1 MEKYKVPKFE
11 KYDRYKL
18 NGYQAYNYKMPAI
31 YDHCIWMK
39 VFQVPLWDQ
48 IIISEI
54 DKNISSARILDVG
67 CATGRLLCKLGQNG
81 AKNLSGVDI
90 APNII
95 KVAQQ
100 KLYDIDIKANLK
112 IADAECNLSW
122 ADHSFDYII
131 LSGAIHHFFR
141 PIDALNE
148 IYRVLDKGGKLIIA
162 EPWFPVIIRHVL
174 NLWLFIFSHDGDFHF
189 YTPTQTMRLISTVG
203 MNHVGYKKISFLSY
217 LVTGFKD

>member
-1 MEKYKVPKFE
+1 MEKSEVPELE

-18 NGYQAYNYKMPAI
+18 NGYQAYNNKMPAI

-39 VFQVPLWDQ
+39 VFQVPLCDQ

-54 DKNISSARILDVG
+54 DRNISCARILDVG
-67 CATGRLLCKLGQNG
+67 CATGRLLCKLAQNG
-81 AKNLSGVDI
+81 AKSLSGVDI

-95 KVAQQ
+95 KSAQQ
-100 KLYDIDIKANLK
+100 KLHDINIKADLK
-112 IADAECNLSW
+112 IADAECNLPW
-122 ADHSFDYII
+122 ADHSFDTIM

-148 IYRVLDKGGKLIIA
+148 IYRVLDKRGKLIIA
-162 EPWFPVIIRHVL
+162 DPWFPVIIRHVL
-174 NLWLFIFSHDGDFHF
+174 NLWLFIFSHDGDYHF
-189 YTPTQTMRLISTVG
+189 YTPTQTMRLISMVG
-203 MNHVGYKKISFLSY
+203 LNHAGYKKIGFYSY